1 MNKKKNEILTQLLK
15 EYLSTNKLIITKE
28 AFSSYVY
35 IKKNTKGIEQN
46 DYYLE
51 QFLDAG
57 KNSVVFSDLYPFLK
71 FLASK
76 NEKQLV
82 LPLLL
87 SKKSKYETDES
98 VLSGLSFNKQLCLE
112 YVCNKRIINV
122 MSAETLI
129 NALNLFEGKTDKF
142 TIISHYLKTKPFQE
156 KLELQVSLW
165 NYMKKNNLKTQDYQ
179 KHFTLISFDDL
190 DFISYKKCSA
200 LVINI
205 NKSILAGKL
214 ENSVSKMIRSISYS
228 LDKIDFVENYKCLTE
243 NLTEPNFKITLI
255 GDSDSM
261 DFLDFYVNAAINT
274 YVELSNKS
282 EGYHAI
288 DLSKNGQFYETQK
301 SQYEKQILGQ
311 QLSVENVVKNK
322 TLKI

>member
-35 IKKNTKGIEQN
+35 IKNNIKSAEQN

-57 KNSVVFSDLYPFLK
+57 KNSVIFSDLYPFLK

-76 NEKQLV
+76 NQKQLV

-98 VLSGLSFNKQLCLE
+98 VLSGLSFNKQLALD
-112 YVCNKRIINV
+112 YICNKRIIN
-122 MSAETLI
+122 SITSYTLI
-129 NALNLFEGKTDKF
+129 HALNLFEAKTDKF
-142 TIISHYLKTKPFQE
+142 TIISHYLETKQFKE

-165 NYMKKNNLKTQDYQ
+165 NYLKKNNLKTQDYQ
-179 KHFTLISFDDL
+179 KYFTLISFDDV
-190 DFISYKKCSA
+190 DFVSYKNCSA
-200 LVINI
+200 LVIEI
-205 NKSILAGKL
+205 NKSILASKI
-214 ENSVSKMIRSISYS
+214 ETSVNKVITSITYS
-228 LDKIDFVENYKCLTE
+228 LDKIDFVENYKCIIE
-243 NLTEPNFKITLI
+243 NLAEPNFKITLI
-255 GDSDSM
+255 GSGDSM
-261 DFLDFYVNAAINT
+261 DFLNFYVNATINT
-274 YVELSNKS
+274 YIELSNKNDNH
-282 EGYHAI
+282 YTI
-288 DLSKNGQFYETQK
+288 DLSKNGEFYENQK

-311 QLSVENVVKNK
+311 QLSAENVVKNK